1 MAGEVGGILRK
12 KKREKGIQEKG
23 KGGFQLAKRDA
34 ELQRQKDQLKAA
46 KNKMKKTGDALGI
59 IEDHVLFE
67 AGIIFWVGFAQCLA
81 PRAAELAQRTMWR
94 VFTLGTVGFM

>member
-12 KKREKGIQEKG
+12 KKERKRNPGEG
-23 KGGFQLAKRDA
+23 KGRVPTGKEGCRATETKRPV
-34 ELQRQKDQLKAA
+34 KSSK
-46 KNKMKKTGDALGI
+46 KKMKKTGDALGI
-59 IEDHVLFE
+59 TEDHVLFE

>member
-1 MAGEVGGILRK
+1 
-12 KKREKGIQEKG
+12 
-23 KGGFQLAKRDA
+23 
-34 ELQRQKDQLKAA
+34 
-46 KNKMKKTGDALGI
+46 MKKTGDALGI
-59 IEDHVLFE
+59 TEDHVLFE